1 MFLAQ
6 YLLLAVKGVIF
17 ILKQN
22 PVQLPSVSQALD
34 TNQAGSNFFSRENE
48 ENHRKLWKRYIPLL
62 SSLIFVI
69 EYQESLESKIGLLLS
84 WSLMF
89 LNQMLGPS
97 KMSVRVRTKLSIS
110 SSFWKH
116 SLQISIPIPI
126 HGIWSRV
133 HSNFVKVSHHSSVK
147 RFTNN

>member
-17 ILKQN
+17 ILMQN

-34 TNQAGSNFFSRENE
+34 TNQAGSNSFSRENE
-48 ENHRKLWKRYIPLL
+48 ENHRKLWKRYVPLLL
-62 SSLIFVI
+62 SSMIFVI

-116 SLQISIPIPI
+116 SLQISIPI